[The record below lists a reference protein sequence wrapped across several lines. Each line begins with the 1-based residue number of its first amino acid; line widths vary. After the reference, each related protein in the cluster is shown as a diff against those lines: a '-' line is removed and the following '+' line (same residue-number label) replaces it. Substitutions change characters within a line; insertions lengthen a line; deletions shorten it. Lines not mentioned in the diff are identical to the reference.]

1 MMDTM
6 LFREMLEI
14 DSTSGRE
21 RNLADFLAEKMKTDR
36 NRLERFDVATMAEDV
51 PEGCGLPQ
59 NLLFSWGV
67 PEVLFCTHLDTVPP
81 YILPT
86 FESLAHEDASGT
98 DDLSKKGMADTKDL
112 PETEASRVLC
122 DNGIV
127 DIKVSGRGTCDAKGQ
142 IFAMWEAC
150 KALETKGYDG
160 FGLLLLA
167 GEETGSFGAK
177 IFNSLL
183 SCAPST
189 SSPDSSTS
197 SPTISALSS
206 TLSFMSGLSPVM
218 SSETETSPDL
228 WVIVGEPT
236 DNCMATAAKG
246 TKSFEVTFKG
256 EAFHSGY
263 PEHGASAVEMFGDFL
278 NALRSIRFPYDDIL
292 GETTYNI
299 GKLISDN
306 PQNILSPELKCR
318 VYFRTTFESDQM
330 VCNVMKNMAGPDAKL
345 RFGRPK
351 VQDGSDI
358 VSKDVAPWQ
367 SSMSVKALGGDS
379 PTKYETFEGFETK
392 PVSFGSDAPQL
403 TAIPHKILCGPGSIL
418 VAHRPDEHILMS
430 DIETAIGNYIRM
442 AEQIISKCQHKK
454 AGIRADG

>member
-1 MMDTM
+1 MMDIR
-6 LFREMLEI
+6 LLKEMLEI
-14 DSTSGRE
+14 DSTSGME
-21 RNLADFLAEKMKTDR
+21 RNLADFLAEKMTTDR
-36 NRLERFDVATMAEDV
+36 NRLERFDVETMAEDV
-51 PEGCGLPQ
+51 PDGCSLPQ

-67 PEVLFCTHLDTVPP
+67 PKVLFCTHLDTVPP
-81 YILPT
+81 YIPPVFDDVT
-86 FESLAHEDASGT
+86 DHEDAYDT
-98 DDLSKKGMADTKDL
+98 DCSSAD
-112 PETEASRVLC
+112 V
-122 DNGIV
+122 
-127 DIKVSGRGTCDAKGQ
+127 KVSGRGTCDAKGQ

-150 KALETKGYDG
+150 KALEAKGYDG

-167 GEETGSFGAK
+167 GEETGSFGART
-177 IFNSLL
+177 FNALL
-183 SCAPST
+183 SDTPSV
-189 SSPDSSTS
+189 
-197 SPTISALSS
+197 
-206 TLSFMSGLSPVM
+206 MSGKV
-218 SSETETSPDL
+218 ETYSDL

-246 TKSFEVTFKG
+246 TKSFEVTFRG

-263 PEHGASAVEMFGDFL
+263 PEHGSSAVEMFGDFL

-330 VCNVMKNMAGPDAKL
+330 VCNVMKNMAGPDARL
-345 RFGRPK
+345 RFGCPR

-358 VSKDVAPWQ
+358 VAKEVAPWQ
-367 SSMSVKALGGDS
+367 KAMTVRSLGGDS
-379 PTKYETFEGFETK
+379 PTRYETFDGFETK

-403 TAIPHKILCGPGSIL
+403 TAIPNKILCGPGSIL
-418 VAHRPDEHILMS
+418 VAHRHDEHILMS

-442 AEQIISKCQHKK
+442 AEQIMSAQK
-454 AGIRADG
+454 R